1 MIKIAVIDDE
11 PEIAEHIAEV
21 TRIRA
26 ADLGIPIKVRTYYN
40 GREFLE
46 GYQPKMYDA
55 VFLDIQMPDIDGDEL
70 SAQLNMI
77 DSNLLL
83 VYVTNLCNN
92 EVYTML
98 KYMPIGFLRK
108 PLFNDEIDSLLF
120 VLQNKLLSLGK
131 EYFVKAGKKFYRFS
145 LPDLIFVESQ
155 LNYVYFHSVKDTK
168 SKKKNDEFEQEII
181 KVRLKLDD
189 VEKDIEQYGFIR
201 THTSFLV
208 NYRYINSFEQSFVVL
223 KHGLKVH
230 VSRSYKAQAVKR
242 FLYFS
247 RSL

>member
-11 PEIAEHIAEV
+11 PEIAEHIAEI
-21 TRIRA
+21 TKIRA
-26 ADLGIPIKVRTYYN
+26 EQLGIPVNIKTYYN

-46 GYQPKMYDA
+46 KYQPRTYDA
-55 VFLDIQMPDIDGDEL
+55 AFLDIQMPDIDGNEL

-108 PLFNDEIDSLLF
+108 PLFEDEIDSLLF
-120 VLQNKLLSLGK
+120 VLQNKILSLGK

-145 LPDLIFVESQ
+145 LVDLIFVESR
-155 LNYVYFHSVKDTK
+155 LNYVYFHSVKN
-168 SKKKNDEFEQEII
+168 SK
-181 KVRLKLDD
+181 
-189 VEKDIEQYGFIR
+189 
-201 THTSFLV
+201 
-208 NYRYINSFEQSFVVL
+208 YR
-223 KHGLKVH
+223 
-230 VSRSYKAQAVKR
+230 
-242 FLYFS
+242 
-247 RSL
+247 